1 MENQLL
7 SSMIYCSLCVCACVL
22 SYSIVSNSLRPL
34 KSSLFCSWDSP
45 EKTIGMGND
54 CLLQG
59 TFPIQGLNPSLL
71 HYRYILCHLSHHVM

>member
-1 MENQLL
+1 MLMENQLL
-7 SSMIYCSLCVCACVL
+7 SSMIYCSVCVCACVL
-22 SYSIVSNSLRPL
+22 SHSIVSNSLRPI

-45 EKTIGMGND
+45 EKNIGMGND

-71 HYRYILCHLSHHVM
+71 HYR